1 MLRPLA
7 RPMLAAMFVYG
18 GLDSARAPA
27 AKVPR
32 AEPVAPKIAEPLG
45 LPTDTEQLVRLNGV
59 AQVVAGT
66 TLALG
71 WLPRLSALV
80 LAGSLVPTTLAGH
93 RFWEEDDPK
102 ARTQQ
107 TIHFLKNVGL
117 LGGLL
122 LTVDVG

>member
-1 MLRPLA
+1 MLRPIA

-18 GLDSARAPA
+18 GLDSARRPA
-27 AKVPR
+27 TKVPK

-71 WLPRLSALV
+71 WFPRISALV

-102 ARTQQ
+102 ARAQQ
-107 TIHFLKNVGL
+107 TTHFLKNIGL

>member
-1 MLRPLA
+1 
-7 RPMLAAMFVYG
+7 
-18 GLDSARAPA
+18 
-27 AKVPR
+27 
-32 AEPVAPKIAEPLG
+32 VAPKIAEPLG

-71 WLPRLSALV
+71 WFPRISALV

-102 ARTQQ
+102 ARAQQ
-107 TIHFLKNVGL
+107 TTHFLKNIGL